1 MNFKLARVDLVTQTL
16 VFLSLDLVD
25 VCLVSQVPLD
35 LLVDASA
42 FGIEVIFDLLH
53 VSILDVYLVI
63 KLFDLL
69 LQVNYVVINEGIFGT

>member
-1 MNFKLARVDLVTQTL
+1 MDLVTQTL
-16 VFLSLDLVD
+16 VFLCLDLVD
-25 VCLVSQVPLD
+25 VCLVSEVPLD
-35 LLVDASA
+35 LLVDTST

-69 LQVNYVVINEGIFGT
+69 LQVNYVVINEGIFGA